1 MGYSR
6 PIVEPIFLEEWKKG
20 LEIENMDKAI
30 RYIQSVIDERTR
42 PKSQDKEKKEEEYKD
57 KEKKE
62 ICIDNEAHKKSVIEK
77 LYKVVSI
84 PSAVDVL
91 NGLRKW
97 ITIVN
102 PCYVSFFCF
111 GF

>member
-1 MGYSR
+1 
-6 PIVEPIFLEEWKKG
+6 
-20 LEIENMDKAI
+20 MDKAI

-42 PKSQDKEKKEEEYKD
+42 PKIQDDEKKEQECKEKEKKGT
-57 KEKKE
+57 
-62 ICIDNEAHKKSVIEK
+62 CIDKEAHKKSVIEK

-102 PCYVSFFCF
+102 PCDVSFFVL
-111 GF
+111 GFN

>member
-1 MGYSR
+1 MKHW
-6 PIVEPIFLEEWKKG
+6 IFILWFVFI
-20 LEIENMDKAI
+20 LSLNEN
-30 RYIQSVIDERTR
+30 
-42 PKSQDKEKKEEEYKD
+42 

-102 PCYVSFFCF
+102 SCDVSDLF
-111 GF
+111 